1 MSELL
6 KTTGLSKSFGRH
18 LVFSDLNIKL
28 SAGKVYGLLGL
39 NGEGKTTLI
48 RILLGVIP
56 ADRGDIHYKDSLVS
70 FRSAAYKEEVG
81 YIPEDP
87 FFFGAMRV
95 GELLDFNAAFYHRWD
110 RRRAEELLKRF
121 ALDRSAKIR
130 TLSRGMKLRLEMAVA
145 LAARPALLIL
155 DDPTSGLDVPTRL
168 DFLQDIIRELADSG
182 TTVLF
187 STHLVHELE
196 RIVDHLFILHRSRL
210 ILDEDHEAVKNSTRR
225 VRLAFQGDPPGDLGI
240 DGVLVE
246 TRERQR
252 LEVVV
257 YPWSEDKKKKIE
269 GLSPALLE
277 IEPLTLEEIFRSFVA
292 G

>member
-6 KTTGLSKSFGRH
+6 KITGLSKSFGRH
-18 LVFSDLNIKL
+18 IVFSDLNIRL
-28 SAGKVYGLLGL
+28 STGKVYGLLGL

-56 ADRGDIHYKDSLVS
+56 PDRGQIHYKDGPVS

-87 FFFGAMRV
+87 FFFGGMRV
-95 GELLDFNAAFYHRWD
+95 GELLDFNAGFYRRWD
-110 RRRAEELLKRF
+110 GRRAEELLNRF
-121 ALDRSAKIR
+121 SLDKKARIK
-130 TLSRGMKLRLEMAVA
+130 TLSRGTKLKLEMAVA
-145 LAARPALLIL
+145 LAARPSLLVL
-155 DDPTSGLDVPTRL
+155 DDPTSGLDVPTRH

-182 TTVLF
+182 ITILF

-196 RIVDHLFILHRSRL
+196 RIVDHLFILHRGRL
-210 ILDEDHEAVKNSTRR
+210 ILDEEHEAVKNSTRR
-225 VRLAFQGDPPGDLGI
+225 VRLAFQGAPPQSLGI
-240 DGVLVE
+240 GGILVE
-246 TRERQR
+246 SRDGQR
-252 LEVVV
+252 MEVVV
-257 YPWSEDKKKKIE
+257 YPWSDDKKKKIE
-269 GLSPALLE
+269 GFCPTLMD

>member
-18 LVFSDLNIKL
+18 SVFSDLNIKL
-28 SAGKVYGLLGL
+28 NAGKVYGLLGL

-56 ADRGDIHYKDSLVS
+56 PDGGQIHYKDSPVS

-87 FFFGAMRV
+87 FFFGGMRV
-95 GELLDFNAAFYHRWD
+95 GELLNFNACFYRRWD
-110 RRRAEELLKRF
+110 GRRAEDLLKRF
-121 ALDRSAKIR
+121 SLDKRARIK

-145 LAARPALLIL
+145 LAARPALLVL
-155 DDPTSGLDVPTRL
+155 DDPTSGLDVPTRH
-168 DFLQDIIRELADSG
+168 DFLQDIIRELADAG
-182 TTVLF
+182 TTLLF

-196 RIVDHLFILHRSRL
+196 RIVDHLFILHRGRI
-210 ILDEDHEAVKNSTRR
+210 ILDEGYESVKNSIRR
-225 VRLAFQGDPPGDLGI
+225 LRLAFPADPPQTLGI
-240 DGVLVE
+240 DGVLSA
-246 TRERQR
+246 TRENQR
-252 LEVVV
+252 MEAVV
-257 YPWSEDKKKKIE
+257 YPWSEDKKRKVE
-269 GLSPALLE
+269 GFSPTVLD
-277 IEPLTLEEIFRSFVA
+277 IEPMTLEEIFRSFVA